1 MVRDQD
7 FHPYIFLAFL
17 FLGLHIALA
26 SPAYQQTDIW
36 EDAANLP
43 DGRPTWMKLDVTSMF
58 FAGFGLIQGFIIVA
72 STLICQQK
80 SNCTKVET
88 VEA

>member
-1 MVRDQD
+1 M
-7 FHPYIFLAFL
+7 
-17 FLGLHIALA
+17 GLHIALA

-36 EDAANLP
+36 EEAADLP

-58 FAGFGLIQGFIIVA
+58 FAGLGLIEGFIIVA
-72 STLICQQK
+72 STLIGHQK
-80 SNCTKVET
+80 SNSSKVET